1 MPPPI
6 VRQGVNIVIRGQFN
20 PAIFH
25 PAWFQAQK
33 LVRSQ
38 EADAAKI
45 EVIQQDVAIFTME
58 WLQFRIVGDRF
69 QVGTTQEAFY
79 EPLRDL
85 VIGVLDILNH
95 TPLRVM
101 GLNRDFHFRL
111 ESEKAWHAVGHRL
124 APKEDWQGAL
134 IDPGLM
140 SLTMQGK
147 RPDLS
152 PGYIQVKVEPSSQ
165 IQYGVYIET
174 NDHYELHSASETTA
188 PPGEAVKILSEQW
201 AASMSRSLEIANKIA
216 SIGATQ

>member
-45 EVIQQDVAIFTME
+45 EIIQPNVAIFTME
-58 WLQFRIVGDRF
+58 WLRIQIVGDRF

-85 VIGVLDILNH
+85 VVGVLDILDH
-95 TPLRVM
+95 TPLRM
-101 GLNRDFHFRL
+101 LGLNRDFHFRL
-111 ESEKAWHAVGHRL
+111 ESEKAMHSVGHRL

-134 IDPGLM
+134 TAPGLM

-147 RPDLS
+147 RPDQS
-152 PGYIQVKVEPSSQ
+152 NGFIQVKVEPSAQ
-165 IQYGVYIET
+165 VQYGVYIEV
-174 NDHYELHSASETTA
+174 NDHYELRSTPETTA
-188 PPGEAVKILSEQW
+188 PPSAATKILSEQW
-201 AASMSRSLEIANKIA
+201 TASMNRGLEIANKIA
-216 SIGATQ
+216 SLGEAK

>member
-33 LVRSQ
+33 LVRGQ
-38 EADAAKI
+38 EAEAAKV
-45 EVIQQDVAIFTME
+45 EVIQQNAAIFAME
-58 WLQFRIVGDRF
+58 WLQVQIVSDRF

-85 VIGVLDILNH
+85 VLGVLDILNH
-95 TPLRVM
+95 TPLTVM

-111 ESEKAWHAVGHRL
+111 ESEKAWHSVGHRL
-124 APKEDWQGAL
+124 APKEDWQGILA
-134 IDPGLM
+134 DPGLM

-147 RPDLS
+147 RPDRS
-152 PGYIQVKVEPSSQ
+152 SGYVQVKVEPSAQ
-165 IQYGVYIET
+165 VQYGVYIEV
-174 NDHYELHSASETTA
+174 NDHYELRSTPETTA
-188 PPGEAVKILSEQW
+188 PPSEALKILAEQW
-201 AASMSRSLEIANKIA
+201 SASMQRGLEIANKIA
-216 SIGATQ
+216 RLGEAR